1 LTTKGEIINQINLI
15 NKGENKMSY
24 LIIENMK
31 LVIEMT
37 DEDIEAFEKKAFD
50 ELVNETEICECD
62 IDIDDI
68 VISDLTFKEAV
79 VLYKSYDTVKS
90 LLGID
95 ADKMLTYWLKNRDIE
110 YTIESDI
117 DLGKFQ
123 RDGYII
129 LEKET

>member
-1 LTTKGEIINQINLI
+1 
-15 NKGENKMSY
+15 MSY

-31 LVIEMT
+31 LVIEVA
-37 DEDIEAFEKKAFD
+37 DEDIEPFEKKAFD

-95 ADKMLTYWLKNRDIE
+95 VDKMLAYWLKNRDIE